1 MLGFTKLNADEFE
14 DMVSGKWLIPD
25 GYGIKYW
32 GSDWW
37 LVLKMEMVIE
47 LGGFLEDSSADCSW
61 VAKKKM
67 H

>member
-1 MLGFTKLNADEFE
+1 MWCLLTF
-14 DMVSGKWLIPD
+14 D

-61 VAKKKM
+61 VAKKKCINVRQTLKRET
-67 H
+67 

>member
-1 MLGFTKLNADEFE
+1 MWCLLTF
-14 DMVSGKWLIPD
+14 D

-61 VAKKKM
+61 VAKKNALM
-67 H
+67 FVRP